1 MGRTAPLVRM
11 ARLRAGWPVALWPLV
26 MGVMLFNIAW
36 FAAGGT
42 EYEATVRGQWLPVPV
57 GARVL
62 YLPTNSSDV
71 RAKRDR
77 FLGDCRLGVF
87 AGYAVDMSPQR
98 AYVVIDEI
106 SLLNEA
112 KLRLVTCEQLRLLGD
127 ANGRI
132 IYPFWRR
139 EERL

>member
-1 MGRTAPLVRM
+1 M
-11 ARLRAGWPVALWPLV
+11 
-26 MGVMLFNIAW
+26 
-36 FAAGGT
+36 
-42 EYEATVRGQWLPVPV
+42 PV

-62 YLPTNSSDV
+62 YLTTNSSDV

-132 IYPFWRR
+132 IYPFLAAGGTSLKIYLKIYTGINIY
-139 EERL
+139 RL